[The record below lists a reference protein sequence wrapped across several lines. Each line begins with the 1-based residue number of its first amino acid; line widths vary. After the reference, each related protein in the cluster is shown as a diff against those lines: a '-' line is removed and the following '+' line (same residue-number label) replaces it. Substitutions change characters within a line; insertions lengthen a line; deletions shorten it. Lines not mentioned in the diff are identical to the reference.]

1 MFSIFPRVVQSLC
14 IHRSAHVCHTWFD
27 AQFILWL
34 AISRQYG
41 SLVVILVSM
50 DCTAKQTTLRMYAVR
65 DETQG
70 GFTETLCQNP
80 RGSPQPQSW
89 PVLSG
94 VSLKPCARTLG
105 EASIRTDLCVS
116 CSRPGPGGFT
126 ETLCGLRPDQSGHND
141 GTLLVRHG
149 GGFT

>member
-1 MFSIFPRVVQSLC
+1 MFCIFPRVAQSLC
-14 IHRSAHVCHTWFD
+14 IHRSAHVCHTLFD

-70 GFTETLCQNP
+70 GFTETLCNKP
-80 RGSPQPQSW
+80 RFGLTCVSRAPD
-89 PVLSG
+89 PVQG
-94 VSLKPCARTLG
+94 GSLKPCAAHALTSLAITMAHSWCG
-105 EASIRTDLCVS
+105 TEEVS
-116 CSRPGPGGFT
+116 CRNPSLGPARF
-126 ETLCGLRPDQSGHND
+126 EQHKRNQVTL
-141 GTLLVRHG
+141 
-149 GGFT
+149 